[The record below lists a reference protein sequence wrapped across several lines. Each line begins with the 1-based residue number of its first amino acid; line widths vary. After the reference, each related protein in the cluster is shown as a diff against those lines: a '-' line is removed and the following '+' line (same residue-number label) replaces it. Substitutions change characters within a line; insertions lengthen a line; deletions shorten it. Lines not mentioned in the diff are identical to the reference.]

1 MNKDIAIK
9 VENLSKVYKLYSAP
23 IDRMKEAL
31 HPFKKSYHKDH
42 YALNNINFEVQRG
55 DVVGIIGRNGAGKST
70 LLKIITGVLS
80 PTCGAIKTIGNIAAL
95 LELGSGFNPEYT
107 GMENIYFQ
115 SNLMGFTKE
124 EINKKLQIILEFA
137 DIGDFIHQ
145 PFKTYSSG
153 MSARLAFAV
162 AINVEPEILIV
173 DEALSVG
180 DMAFQAKCSLRMK
193 QLKDTGVTIFFV
205 SHSLATV
212 KSLCNKALYI
222 NKGEMVSY
230 GDVKEI
236 CQLYEKDINQS
247 FTGIKEII
255 HDIDS
260 NEDERLKIDS
270 VNISDINPFFQKN
283 CNVYRAGDNGAEIT
297 NVQFIVNGV
306 ITNQVEL
313 GDKITLRVSV
323 KYNRDILTEGTIGY
337 MIQNMQGVNVVGYNI
352 YNSGKLLPPTNKNDI
367 LIFDFDFVN
376 ILAPGEYTISIGV
389 KSEPVQPVFLDQV
402 QLAADMIVLPI
413 KDNYV
418 PGIFFIENKCS
429 YQYLK

>member
-9 VENLSKVYKLYSAP
+9 VENLSKVYKLYNAP

-42 YALNNINFEVQRG
+42 YALNNINFEVHKG

-80 PTCGAIKTIGNIAAL
+80 PTYGTIRTVGNIAAL

-115 SNLMGFTKE
+115 GNLMGFTKE
-124 EINKKLQIILEFA
+124 EIDKKLQIILDFA
-137 DIGDFIHQ
+137 DIGEFINQ

-193 QLKDTGVTIFFV
+193 QLKDSGVTIFFV

-222 NKGEMVSY
+222 NKGEMVAY

-236 CQLYEKDINQS
+236 CQLYEKEINQS

-260 NEDERLKIDS
+260 NNEEMLKDD
-270 VNISDINPFFQKN
+270 NIHLSEINPFFQKN
-283 CNVYRAGDNGAEIT
+283 CNIYRAGDNGAEIT
-297 NVQFIVNGV
+297 NVLLIVNDV
-306 ITNQVEL
+306 VTNQVEL
-313 GDKITLRVSV
+313 GDKVKLRVSV
-323 KYNRDILTEGTIGY
+323 KYNRDIFTEGTIGY

-352 YNSGKLLPPTNKNDI
+352 YNSGKLLPPTNKGDI
-367 LIFDFDFVN
+367 LIFDFEFVN

-402 QLAADMIVLPI
+402 QLAADMVVLPI

-418 PGIFFIENKCS
+418 PGVFYTENCYK
-429 YQYLK
+429 YEIIK